1 MVQGKDW
8 QAVPHR
14 LQNLH
19 AERIPQAGEQ
29 ESIGPLIQVGQFI
42 PWSCAK
48 EFHPVLNLQVARSV
62 FPWAAHFAIARD
74 QQLHVYLADLGQGL
88 QGQGQSLSGL
98 HAPDPEYGEVLA
110 S

>member
-1 MVQGKDW
+1 VWIGHWNFDPGLRWDKRASALMVQGKDW

-29 ESIGPLIQVGQFI
+29 ESIGPLIKVGQFI

-74 QQLHVYLADLGQGL
+74 Q
-88 QGQGQSLSGL
+88 
-98 HAPDPEYGEVLA
+98 
-110 S
+110 